1 MGEILTGD
9 YLTFKAPLGGKGKIG
24 MIGKSTQKTRS
35 GKNVFNI
42 NNASAVNVTYAIDD
56 NIVTATR
63 ENYEKT
69 NYLTWDFKCKENT
82 DYIFSLDVT
91 VIKDQG
97 AYTNSN
103 TVGIRT
109 TKGSGDWLSHIAVE
123 NDESSIGIKQHI
135 EAQFNSS
142 NYTSLYFWGYLCS
155 MAGKEGEVEVKYENI
170 MIREASVEDDSYEAY
185 GAMPSPKFPSE
196 IINFTGSINLF
207 DGELE
212 TGSISTSTGEN
223 VDGARV
229 RSKNYIEIP
238 VNTSR
243 LCFIRTITGG
253 LTGMRFYD
261 KNKNFLSSYNNT
273 NRELANVQ
281 WFDVPQNTKYVRFVD
296 FTNNLESQFKITTD
310 LLSYKY
316 SEPKKGILYIKN
328 NCKNFINQEE
338 IGNYNNNISYIS
350 RLEDGAIKSTSNF
363 SNSRDAGT
371 FLKLQKNTQ
380 YTVSVDIVSITTENG
395 TVQGALGIMGHKPEI
410 DSNIFGK
417 IVGSER
423 QIKSE
428 WIGKRFSWTFN
439 SGDYDFWTLHISGWY
454 GSGFSG
460 VLIYKNVQVEEGT
473 EATEFKDGSQEFEF
487 PLQEGQ
493 VLHEEDYLADDGIH
507 NKRITI
513 IFDGTESSW
522 AVNTNATNEGYSH
535 FRYNN
540 YPNLNVESSSTA
552 LLCSHFKRNPVS
564 AGNYINDTSGSNILY
579 IGIDNNIIGV
589 TDSDDNSTKLTKWKN
604 WLANQYENG
613 TPVTIETRLREE
625 EIIPYTLE
633 QQTIRNLMQN
643 VALYEGTNNI
653 FCTNEITP
661 TLEVEISK
669 LVDDFDFY
677 ISSNGYLVFPQYDKK
692 YLTNMSE
699 NVILNMPEAV
709 QTTVKIAG
717 KDGDLVL
724 DSSYNSQDFQV
735 VMFTDEGLT
744 PEQKEKERIF
754 INRIFNAMKKNSKTF
769 AFEQSQKFYKVLYS
783 GILEETNYPQHMMF
797 TIPLKS
803 SKPYAYKMS
812 SSYLL
817 GNDTKT
823 SETIEPVGFICT
835 INGPALNPIISFN
848 DYSMEFDNT
857 ISEGSKLIIDTNNST
872 AVLVNSNG
880 IEINAMR
887 YYNHQFPKIMEGENV
902 LKVLS
907 GIDNPNNVFISWYDL
922 TL

>member
-35 GKNVFNI
+35 GKNKFDLRWLASSLTEFISDINI
-42 NNASAVNVTYAIDD
+42 ETGSFTLTNCWSTTIMYAEHIQKFLKPNTQYKMIADVTLLEKPENLDTYNNHYNLLILYDGTNTMNLLKTSTSNEK
-56 NIVTATR
+56 NNWQ
-63 ENYEKT
+63 ENYTKHIIT
-69 NYLTWDFKCKENT
+69 TFTTPSDLSKYNLKSYNYHTED
-82 DYIFSLDVT
+82 
-91 VIKDQG
+91 G
-97 AYTNSN
+97 
-103 TVGIRT
+103 G
-109 TKGSGDWLSHIAVE
+109 
-123 NDESSIGIKQHI
+123 
-135 EAQFNSS
+135 
-142 NYTSLYFWGYLCS
+142 
-155 MAGKEGEVEVKYENI
+155 AGKFKYENV
-170 MIREASVEDDSYEAY
+170 MILESAEEDENFEQY
-185 GAMPSPKFPSE
+185 GVSPSTLFQSP
-196 IINFTGSINLF
+196 IQNIDGNINLTLF
-207 DGELE
+207 
-212 TGSISTSTGEN
+212 
-223 VDGARV
+223 
-229 RSKNYIEIP
+229 
-238 VNTSR
+238 
-243 LCFIRTITGG
+243 
-253 LTGMRFYD
+253 
-261 KNKNFLSSYNNT
+261 NKNFLSLPSKYELTGASPILNLLLQPKTYIIQFEDAISSDENT
-273 NRELANVQ
+273 NSYVCLFMLNDNVVKYIHINRENKKVI
-281 WFDVPQNTKYVRFVD
+281 
-296 FTNNLESQFKITTD
+296 FTLPSKVNQFKIWSADSDDEAKDVTT
-310 LLSYKY
+310 
-316 SEPKKGILYIKN
+316 I
-328 NCKNFINQEE
+328 FINLNLYQD
-338 IGNYNNNISYIS
+338 GQSANYIEHKEQIY
-350 RLEDGAIKSTSNF
+350 NF
-363 SNSRDAGT
+363 PIA
-371 FLKLQKNTQ
+371 K
-380 YTVSVDIVSITTENG
+380 
-395 TVQGALGIMGHKPEI
+395 
-410 DSNIFGK
+410 
-417 IVGSER
+417 
-423 QIKSE
+423 
-428 WIGKRFSWTFN
+428 
-439 SGDYDFWTLHISGWY
+439 
-454 GSGFSG
+454 
-460 VLIYKNVQVEEGT
+460 
-473 EATEFKDGSQEFEF
+473 
-487 PLQEGQ
+487 GQ
-493 VLHEEDYLADDGIH
+493 VLRERDYLADDGIH
-507 NKRITI
+507 HKRKKIEL
-513 IFDGTESSW
+513 DGTENWFQHPTSKVFGLSVSDIDVEGAFNSS
-522 AVNTNATNEGYSH
+522 AKIIVMSNYFKASKYYQLYYGEVDEAISGHDSNQAIEIRATRFATIDNLKTWLAQKKAEG
-535 FRYNN
+535 
-540 YPNLNVESSSTA
+540 
-552 LLCSHFKRNPVS
+552 NPVIVE
-564 AGNYINDTSGSNILY
+564 YDL
-579 IGIDNNIIGV
+579 
-589 TDSDDNSTKLTKWKN
+589 K
-604 WLANQYENG
+604 
-613 TPVTIETRLREE
+613 EE
-625 EIIPYTLE
+625 EIEAYTDE

-661 TLEVEISK
+661 TLEVETSK

-735 VMFTDEGLT
+735 VMFTDEGLI

-872 AVLVNSNG
+872 AVLVNSEG
-880 IEINAMR
+880 IETNAMR

>member
-35 GKNVFNI
+35 GKNKLDLRYLATSTNFI
-42 NNASAVNVTYAIDD
+42 ENVDIETGSFELVDCWSTTIMYAEH
-56 NIVTATR
+56 IVKLLKPDTQYKMIA
-63 ENYEKT
+63 
-69 NYLTWDFKCKENT
+69 
-82 DYIFSLDVT
+82 DVT
-91 VIKDQG
+91 LLEKPETLNSYNNHNRLLVLYNANAITTTVVIL
-97 AYTNSN
+97 AVSN
-103 TVGIRT
+103 TTEKNNWQVNA
-109 TKGSGDWLSHIAVE
+109 TK
-123 NDESSIGIKQHI
+123 HI
-135 EAQFNSS
+135 ETNFTTPADLS
-142 NYTSLYFWGYLCS
+142 NYNIRAYNYNIT
-155 MAGKEGEVEVKYENI
+155 EGETDKASGKFKYENV
-170 MIREASVEDDSYEAY
+170 MILEATEEDETFEQY
-185 GAMPSPKFPSE
+185 GVSPSPEFSSQIRNVGDNINRFDKSTIKTSYYLDNTGAE
-196 IINFTGSINLF
+196 IANINYAITDYMKVEENENYVYQGLNIESSFASKGAYYNSNKEFVNYF
-207 DGELE
+207 DLNAENTLMK
-212 TGSISTSTGEN
+212 IPEN
-223 VDGARV
+223 V
-229 RSKNYIEIP
+229 
-238 VNTSR
+238 
-243 LCFIRTITGG
+243 
-253 LTGMRFYD
+253 
-261 KNKNFLSSYNNT
+261 
-273 NRELANVQ
+273 
-281 WFDVPQNTKYVRFVD
+281 KYVRFTLRLPNNNQD
-296 FTNNLESQFKITTD
+296 TFKFEKGTIATPYSPYKCGNIETDICNNNLTNTDIIASLENSAITINSKNSFSVD
-310 LLSYKY
+310 LSKGYITPLQDKDLFLGKNDKNKRYKLSYH
-316 SEPKKGILYIKN
+316 L
-328 NCKNFINQEE
+328 NQ
-338 IGNYNNNISYIS
+338 NNNSFRPYLVFRYSDGTSTIPPNNGSQTEMDVTLTSSEGKTIEQIGFGWGTQSAGGIATLSDIYLRQVDDNSEFQEQEKQEFVFPLAEGQRLYEGSYLANDGIHHNRKQRKMVLSEFNISVLY
-350 RLEDGAIKSTSNF
+350 ED
-363 SNSRDAGT
+363 
-371 FLKLQKNTQ
+371 
-380 YTVSVDIVSITTENG
+380 E
-395 TVQGALGIMGHKPEI
+395 GICSLMNK
-410 DSNIFGK
+410 
-417 IVGSER
+417 
-423 QIKSE
+423 
-428 WIGKRFSWTFN
+428 
-439 SGDYDFWTLHISGWY
+439 
-454 GSGFSG
+454 SGFSW
-460 VLIYKNVQVEEGT
+460 
-473 EATEFKDGSQEFEF
+473 
-487 PLQEGQ
+487 
-493 VLHEEDYLADDGIH
+493 DYININGM
-507 NKRITI
+507 
-513 IFDGTESSW
+513 
-522 AVNTNATNEGYSH
+522 
-535 FRYNN
+535 
-540 YPNLNVESSSTA
+540 
-552 LLCSHFKRNPVS
+552 CSHFKNAKNTNIVDNFSAKTYLNDNEFNFRNASNGKDRLYFKNS
-564 AGNYINDTSGSNILY
+564 AFTTLEQWQDFFNNNDVIVEY
-579 IGIDNNIIGV
+579 ECEEYV
-589 TDSDDNSTKLTKWKN
+589 EAYTD
-604 WLANQYENG
+604 
-613 TPVTIETRLREE
+613 
-625 EIIPYTLE
+625 E

-661 TLEVEISK
+661 TLEVETSK

-872 AVLVNSNG
+872 AVLVNSEG
-880 IEINAMR
+880 IETNAMR

>member
-35 GKNVFNI
+35 GKNKFDLRWLASSLTEFISDINI
-42 NNASAVNVTYAIDD
+42 ETGSFTLTNCWSTTIMYAEHIQKFLKPNTQYKMIADVTLLEKPENLDTYNNHYNLLILYDGTNTMNLLKTSTSNEK
-56 NIVTATR
+56 NNWQ
-63 ENYEKT
+63 ENYTKHIIT
-69 NYLTWDFKCKENT
+69 TFTTPSDLSKYNLRSYNYHAED
-82 DYIFSLDVT
+82 
-91 VIKDQG
+91 G
-97 AYTNSN
+97 
-103 TVGIRT
+103 G
-109 TKGSGDWLSHIAVE
+109 
-123 NDESSIGIKQHI
+123 
-135 EAQFNSS
+135 
-142 NYTSLYFWGYLCS
+142 
-155 MAGKEGEVEVKYENI
+155 AGKFKYENV
-170 MIREASVEDDSYEAY
+170 MILESAEEDENFEQY
-185 GAMPSPKFPSE
+185 GVSPSTLFQSP
-196 IINFTGSINLF
+196 IQNIDGNINLTLF
-207 DGELE
+207 
-212 TGSISTSTGEN
+212 
-223 VDGARV
+223 
-229 RSKNYIEIP
+229 
-238 VNTSR
+238 
-243 LCFIRTITGG
+243 
-253 LTGMRFYD
+253 
-261 KNKNFLSSYNNT
+261 NKNFLSLPSKYELTGASPILNLLLQPKTYIIQFEDAISSDENT
-273 NRELANVQ
+273 NSYVCLFMLNDNVVKYIHINRENKKVIFTLPSKVNQFRIWSADSDDEAK
-281 WFDVPQNTKYVRFVD
+281 DV
-296 FTNNLESQFKITTD
+296 TT
-310 LLSYKY
+310 
-316 SEPKKGILYIKN
+316 I
-328 NCKNFINQEE
+328 FINLNLYQDGQSANYIEHEE
-338 IGNYNNNISYIS
+338 QIYN
-350 RLEDGAIKSTSNF
+350 
-363 SNSRDAGT
+363 
-371 FLKLQKNTQ
+371 
-380 YTVSVDIVSITTENG
+380 
-395 TVQGALGIMGHKPEI
+395 
-410 DSNIFGK
+410 
-417 IVGSER
+417 
-423 QIKSE
+423 
-428 WIGKRFSWTFN
+428 
-439 SGDYDFWTLHISGWY
+439 
-454 GSGFSG
+454 
-460 VLIYKNVQVEEGT
+460 
-473 EATEFKDGSQEFEF
+473 F
-487 PLQEGQ
+487 PIAKGQ
-493 VLHEEDYLADDGIH
+493 VLRERDYLADDGIH
-507 NKRITI
+507 HKRKKIEL
-513 IFDGTESSW
+513 DGTENWFQHPTSKVFSLSVSDIDVEGAFNSS
-522 AVNTNATNEGYSH
+522 AKIIVMSNYFKASKYYQLYYGEVDEAISGHDSNQVIEIRATRFATIDNLKTWLAQKKAEG
-535 FRYNN
+535 
-540 YPNLNVESSSTA
+540 
-552 LLCSHFKRNPVS
+552 NPVIVE
-564 AGNYINDTSGSNILY
+564 YDL
-579 IGIDNNIIGV
+579 
-589 TDSDDNSTKLTKWKN
+589 KEEK
-604 WLANQYENG
+604 
-613 TPVTIETRLREE
+613 IE
-625 EIIPYTLE
+625 PYTLE
-633 QQTIRNLMQN
+633 QQTIYNLMQN
-643 VALYEGTNNI
+643 VALYEGINNI

-661 TLEVEISK
+661 TLEVETSK

-880 IEINAMR
+880 IETNAMR

>member
-1 MGEILTGD
+1 MATTNKGIIYPNDYTKVADVPSDMQELAESVDAVIDDINNDINLANRNLANVIQLAMTNQKNIDTEHETNTQQDKDIANLKTENEELKAENERLNQDLNALPSNTAEGEYITLTDSADSRFNKFKIL
-9 YLTFKAPLGGKGKIG
+9 
-24 MIGKSTQKTRS
+24 GKSTQKTRS

-170 MIREASVEDDSYEAY
+170 MIREASVEDDTYEEY
-185 GAMPSPKFPSE
+185 GQMPSPEFLSE
-196 IINFTGSINLF
+196 IINVTGSVNLF

-281 WFDVPQNTKYVRFVD
+281 WFDVPQNTKYVRFVE
-296 FTNNLESQFKITTD
+296 FVNNLNSKIKITTD

-316 SEPKKGILYIKN
+316 SEHEKGVVYIKN
-328 NCKNFINQEE
+328 TSRNFINQDE
-338 IGNYNNNISYIS
+338 IGNYNSGISYIS
-350 RLEDGAIKSTSNF
+350 TLDDNSKKTTANL

-371 FLKLQKNTQ
+371 FLKLKKNTQ
-380 YTVSVDIVSITTENG
+380 YIVSLDIISITTENG
-395 TVQGALGIMGHKPEI
+395 IVKGAVEIMGHKFNT
-410 DSNIFGK
+410 DTNIFGTLFK
-417 IVGSER
+417 QTAITSA
-423 QIKSE
+423 S
-428 WIGKRFSWTFN
+428 IGQRFSTTFN

-487 PLQEGQ
+487 PLEEGQ
-493 VLHEEDYLADDGIH
+493 KLYEGSYLADDDIH
-507 NKRITI
+507 HKRKQIEL
-513 IFDGTESSW
+513 DGTEGWQGFGSPMTCVRINLSDIKGTSGVS
-522 AVNTNATNEGYSH
+522 ALSNVISNYFKSATQEQVQLAQVENGIASRTEGNNGLCIRIGDFTTLQEYTDFFAQKKTEGNPVIVEYDLKEEETEAYTDEQKQVYDEIVKTAKTYKTVTNIFSTNE
-535 FRYNN
+535 
-540 YPNLNVESSSTA
+540 
-552 LLCSHFKRNPVS
+552 VS
-564 AGNYINDTSGSNILY
+564 P
-579 IGIDNNIIGV
+579 
-589 TDSDDNSTKLTKWKN
+589 K
-604 WLANQYENG
+604 
-613 TPVTIETRLREE
+613 
-625 EIIPYTLE
+625 
-633 QQTIRNLMQN
+633 
-643 VALYEGTNNI
+643 
-653 FCTNEITP
+653 F
-661 TLEVEISK
+661 EVEYRQDIK
-669 LVDDFDFY
+669 AL
-677 ISSNGYLVFPQYDKK
+677 IN
-692 YLTNMSE
+692 
-699 NVILNMPEAV
+699 NV
-709 QTTVKIAG
+709 
-717 KDGDLVL
+717 
-724 DSSYNSQDFQV
+724 SQ
-735 VMFTDEGLT
+735 
-744 PEQKEKERIF
+744 
-754 INRIFNAMKKNSKTF
+754 
-769 AFEQSQKFYKVLYS
+769 
-783 GILEETNYPQHMMF
+783 
-797 TIPLKS
+797 
-803 SKPYAYKMS
+803 
-812 SSYLL
+812 
-817 GNDTKT
+817 
-823 SETIEPVGFICT
+823 
-835 INGPALNPIISFN
+835 
-848 DYSMEFDNT
+848 
-857 ISEGSKLIIDTNNST
+857 
-872 AVLVNSNG
+872 AVLN
-880 IEINAMR
+880 NA
-887 YYNHQFPKIMEGENV
+887 
-902 LKVLS
+902 
-907 GIDNPNNVFISWYDL
+907 
-922 TL
+922 

>member
-24 MIGKSTQKTRS
+24 VIGKSEQKTRS
-35 GKNVFNI
+35 GKNKIKV
-42 NNASAVNVTYAIDD
+42 VKPT
-56 NIVTATR
+56 T
-63 ENYEKT
+63 
-69 NYLTWDFKCKENT
+69 
-82 DYIFSLDVT
+82 T
-91 VIKDQG
+91 V
-97 AYTNSN
+97 
-103 TVGIRT
+103 
-109 TKGSGDWLSHIAVE
+109 SG
-123 NDESSIGIKQHI
+123 
-135 EAQFNSS
+135 
-142 NYTSLYFWGYLCS
+142 
-155 MAGKEGEVEVKYENI
+155 
-170 MIREASVEDDSYEAY
+170 
-185 GAMPSPKFPSE
+185 
-196 IINFTGSINLF
+196 
-207 DGELE
+207 
-212 TGSISTSTGEN
+212 
-223 VDGARV
+223 
-229 RSKNYIEIP
+229 
-238 VNTSR
+238 
-243 LCFIRTITGG
+243 
-253 LTGMRFYD
+253 
-261 KNKNFLSSYNNT
+261 
-273 NRELANVQ
+273 
-281 WFDVPQNTKYVRFVD
+281 VD
-296 FTNNLESQFKITTD
+296 FTNNEDGSITINGTATAKAYFNINNSDENNRNFFTLEKNQNYGLYLGNSAEGLSMICRSSTKNYELLTLPENQNEKVQQYTAETD
-310 LLSYKY
+310 TQCWAYLKVESGVTINNLTVY
-316 SEPKKGILYIKN
+316 PMIVKGT
-328 NCKNFINQEE
+328 E
-338 IGNYNNNISYIS
+338 IGEWELYGALPRPNEESPIQNVEGNVNIAITNSNLFGKGFSTPKIDTNFWHTVGTGFTP
-350 RLEDGAIKSTSNF
+350 LEDGWGRLELDNSESSSTGYMNAWSRMSNF
-363 SNSRDAGT
+363 LNVIKTSTKYKIVVEWRNLEIESNVNSNYLCICGNNNQEAFQAVVNLYYSTLTTTNKATFTVTTKDNIKPLPFLLRTFISVRAGER
-371 FLKLQKNTQ
+371 LSLEVRISIQ
-380 YTVSVDIVSITTENG
+380 SVDTN
-395 TVQGALGIMGHKPEI
+395 A
-410 DSNIFGK
+410 
-417 IVGSER
+417 
-423 QIKSE
+423 
-428 WIGKRFSWTFN
+428 
-439 SGDYDFWTLHISGWY
+439 DY
-454 GSGFSG
+454 
-460 VLIYKNVQVEEGT
+460 E
-473 EATEFKDGSQEFEF
+473 DGQNQQYVF

-493 VLHEEDYLADDGIH
+493 VLREGDYLADDGIH
-507 NKRITI
+507 HKRKQIEIDISQFATGMQYK
-513 IFDGTESSW
+513 GTFSVSNYKIRWDYTSVKGICNYFNNAESEQ
-522 AVNTNATNEGYSH
+522 VTEN
-535 FRYNN
+535 F
-540 YPNLNVESSSTA
+540 
-552 LLCSHFKRNPVS
+552 S
-564 AGNYINDTSGSNILY
+564 ASQYINDNEFNFRMGNTKDRIYFKNSAFTTLEQWR
-579 IGIDNNIIGV
+579 DFFNNNEVIV
-589 TDSDDNSTKLTKWKN
+589 E
-604 WLANQYENG
+604 YEC
-613 TPVTIETRLREE
+613 EE
-625 EIIPYTLE
+625 YVEPYTPE
-633 QQTIRNLMQN
+633 QQTIYNLMQN

-661 TLEVEISK
+661 TLEVETSK

-823 SETIEPVGFICT
+823 SETIEPVGFTCT
-835 INGPALNPIISFN
+835 IYGPALNPIISLN

-880 IEINAMR
+880 IETNAMR

>member
-24 MIGKSTQKTRS
+24 VIGKSTQKTRS
-35 GKNVFNI
+35 GKNMLKVLKPTTTTNGITFTNNGDGSITINGTASGTAYYNI
-42 NNASAVNVTYAIDD
+42 NNDTDINRNFFTLEKNQYYGLYLGNTNEGLNFAVRKRTTNERILETGLNNRQNIQQYTGETDDECYAFISIVSGTTINNLIVYPMIVKGTEIGEWELYGALPRPNEESPIQNVEGNVNIAI
-56 NIVTATR
+56 
-63 ENYEKT
+63 
-69 NYLTWDFKCKENT
+69 
-82 DYIFSLDVT
+82 
-91 VIKDQG
+91 
-97 AYTNSN
+97 TNSN
-103 TVGIRT
+103 LFGKGFATPKTDTNFWHTVG
-109 TKGSGDWLSHIAVE
+109 
-123 NDESSIGIKQHI
+123 
-135 EAQFNSS
+135 
-142 NYTSLYFWGYLCS
+142 
-155 MAGKEGEVEVKYENI
+155 EG
-170 MIREASVEDDSYEAY
+170 
-185 GAMPSPKFPSE
+185 
-196 IINFTGSINLF
+196 FT
-207 DGELE
+207 
-212 TGSISTSTGEN
+212 
-223 VDGARV
+223 
-229 RSKNYIEIP
+229 P
-238 VNTSR
+238 
-243 LCFIRTITGG
+243 
-253 LTGMRFYD
+253 
-261 KNKNFLSSYNNT
+261 
-273 NRELANVQ
+273 
-281 WFDVPQNTKYVRFVD
+281 
-296 FTNNLESQFKITTD
+296 
-310 LLSYKY
+310 
-316 SEPKKGILYIKN
+316 
-328 NCKNFINQEE
+328 
-338 IGNYNNNISYIS
+338 
-350 RLEDGAIKSTSNF
+350 LEDGWGRLELDNTGSSSTGYMNAWSRMSNF
-363 SNSRDAGT
+363 LNVIKTSTKYKIVVEWRNLEIESNVNSNYLCICGNNNQEAFKAVVNLYYSTLTTTNKATFTVTTKDNIKPLPFLLRTFISVRAGER
-371 FLKLQKNTQ
+371 LSLEVRISIQ
-380 YTVSVDIVSITTENG
+380 SVDTN
-395 TVQGALGIMGHKPEI
+395 A
-410 DSNIFGK
+410 
-417 IVGSER
+417 
-423 QIKSE
+423 
-428 WIGKRFSWTFN
+428 
-439 SGDYDFWTLHISGWY
+439 DY
-454 GSGFSG
+454 
-460 VLIYKNVQVEEGT
+460 E
-473 EATEFKDGSQEFEF
+473 DGQNQKFVF

-552 LLCSHFKRNPVS
+552 LLCSHFKQNPVS

-604 WLANQYENG
+604 WLATQYENG

-625 EIIPYTLE
+625 KIEPYTLE
-633 QQTIRNLMQN
+633 QQTIYNLMQN
-643 VALYEGTNNI
+643 VALYEGINNI

-661 TLEVEISK
+661 ILEVETSK

-735 VMFTDEGLT
+735 VMFTDEGLV

-823 SETIEPVGFICT
+823 SETIEPVGFTCT
-835 INGPALNPIISFN
+835 IYGPALNPIISLN
-848 DYSMEFDNT
+848 DYSMEFSNT
-857 ISEGSKLIIDTNNST
+857 ILEGEKLIIDTNNST

-880 IEINAMR
+880 IETNAMR

-907 GIDNPNNVFISWYDL
+907 GINNPNNVFISWYDL

>member
-9 YLTFKAPLGGKGKIG
+9 YFSFNAVKGDKARIG
-24 MIGKSTQKTRS
+24 IKNGKSEQKTRS
-35 GKNVFNI
+35 GKNILDINANFKNI
-42 NNASAVNVTYAIDD
+42 NCTYEQTDRAITVTRGDIDRTSYITIGFPCKA
-56 NIVTATR
+56 N
-63 ENYEKT
+63 T
-69 NYLTWDFKCKENT
+69 NYKFFVDCTILEDTIT
-82 DYIFSLDVT
+82 YS
-91 VIKDQG
+91 
-97 AYTNSN
+97 NSN
-103 TVGIRT
+103 TVGIRAST
-109 TKGSGDWLSHIAVE
+109 GSSDWLSHLSVNKE
-123 NDESSIGIKQHI
+123 LTTKQTI
-135 EAQFNSS
+135 EGEFNSG
-142 NYTSLYFWGYLCS
+142 NYTQLYFWLYPCS
-155 MAGKEGEVEVKYENI
+155 AGGIEGSVKVKYED
-170 MIREASVEDDSYEAY
+170 MMVVEASVEDDSYEAY

-281 WFDVPQNTKYVRFVD
+281 WFDVPQNTKYVRFVE
-296 FTNNLESQFKITTD
+296 FVNNLNSKIKITTD

-316 SEPKKGILYIKN
+316 SEHEKGVVYIKN
-328 NCKNFINQEE
+328 TSRNFINQDE
-338 IGNYNNNISYIS
+338 IGNYNSGISYIS
-350 RLEDGAIKSTSNF
+350 TLDDNSKKTTANL

-371 FLKLQKNTQ
+371 FLKLKKNTQ
-380 YTVSVDIVSITTENG
+380 YIVSLDIISITTENG
-395 TVQGALGIMGHKPEI
+395 IVKGSVEIMGHKFNT
-410 DSNIFGK
+410 DTNIFGTLFK
-417 IVGSER
+417 QTTITSA
-423 QIKSE
+423 S
-428 WIGKRFSWTFN
+428 IGQRFSTTFN

-493 VLHEEDYLADDGIH
+493 RLHEEDYLADDGIH

-552 LLCSHFKRNPVS
+552 LLCSHFKRNLVS
-564 AGNYINDTSGSNILY
+564 AGNYINDISGSNILY

-625 EIIPYTLE
+625 EIVPYMLE
-633 QQTIRNLMQN
+633 QQTIYNLMQN
-643 VALYEGTNNI
+643 VALYEGINNI

-661 TLEVEISK
+661 TLEVETSK

-699 NVILNMPEAV
+699 NVILNMPEVV

-754 INRIFNAMKKNSKTF
+754 INRIFNAMKKNYKTF

-880 IEINAMR
+880 IETNAMR

>member
-24 MIGKSTQKTRS
+24 IIGKSTQKTRS
-35 GKNVFNI
+35 GKNMLKVLKPTTTTNGITFTNNGDGSITINGTATANAYFNI
-42 NNASAVNVTYAIDD
+42 NNSDENNRNFFTLEKNQYYGLYLGNTNEGLNFAVRTRTTNERILETGLNNRQNIQQYTGETDDECYAFISIVSGTTINNLIVYPMIVKGTEIGEWELYGALPRPNEESPIQNVEGNVNIAI
-56 NIVTATR
+56 
-63 ENYEKT
+63 
-69 NYLTWDFKCKENT
+69 
-82 DYIFSLDVT
+82 
-91 VIKDQG
+91 
-97 AYTNSN
+97 TNSN
-103 TVGIRT
+103 LFGKGFATPKTDTNFWHTVGEGFTPLEDGWGRLELDNTGSSSAGYMNAWSRMSNFLNVIKPS
-109 TKGSGDWLSHIAVE
+109 TKYKIIVE
-123 NDESSIGIKQHI
+123 WRNLEIGTNI
-135 EAQFNSS
+135 SS
-142 NYTSLYFWGYLCS
+142 NYLCIC
-155 MAGKEGEVEVKYENI
+155 G
-170 MIREASVEDDSYEAY
+170 
-185 GAMPSPKFPSE
+185 
-196 IINFTGSINLF
+196 
-207 DGELE
+207 
-212 TGSISTSTGEN
+212 
-223 VDGARV
+223 
-229 RSKNYIEIP
+229 
-238 VNTSR
+238 
-243 LCFIRTITGG
+243 
-253 LTGMRFYD
+253 
-261 KNKNFLSSYNNT
+261 NN
-273 NRELANVQ
+273 
-281 WFDVPQNTKYVRFVD
+281 
-296 FTNNLESQFKITTD
+296 
-310 LLSYKY
+310 
-316 SEPKKGILYIKN
+316 
-328 NCKNFINQEE
+328 NQEAFQAVV
-338 IGNYNNNISYIS
+338 NLYYSTLTTTNKATFTVTTKDNIKPLPFLLRTFIS
-350 RLEDGAIKSTSNF
+350 VRAGERLSLEVRISIQSVDTNADYEDGQN
-363 SNSRDAGT
+363 
-371 FLKLQKNTQ
+371 QQ
-380 YTVSVDIVSITTENG
+380 YV
-395 TVQGALGIMGHKPEI
+395 
-410 DSNIFGK
+410 
-417 IVGSER
+417 
-423 QIKSE
+423 
-428 WIGKRFSWTFN
+428 
-439 SGDYDFWTLHISGWY
+439 
-454 GSGFSG
+454 
-460 VLIYKNVQVEEGT
+460 
-473 EATEFKDGSQEFEF
+473 F

-493 VLHEEDYLADDGIH
+493 RLHEEDYLADDGIH
-507 NKRITI
+507 HKRKKIEL
-513 IFDGTESSW
+513 DGTENWFQHPTSKVFGLSVSDIDVEGAFNSS
-522 AVNTNATNEGYSH
+522 AKIIVMSNYFKASKYYQLYYGEVDEAISGHDSNQAIEIRATRFATIDNLKTWLAQKKAEG
-535 FRYNN
+535 
-540 YPNLNVESSSTA
+540 
-552 LLCSHFKRNPVS
+552 NPVIVE
-564 AGNYINDTSGSNILY
+564 YDL
-579 IGIDNNIIGV
+579 
-589 TDSDDNSTKLTKWKN
+589 K
-604 WLANQYENG
+604 
-613 TPVTIETRLREE
+613 EE
-625 EIIPYTLE
+625 EIEAYTDE

-661 TLEVEISK
+661 TLEVETSK

-872 AVLVNSNG
+872 AVLVNSEG
-880 IEINAMR
+880 IETNAMR

>member
-35 GKNVFNI
+35 GKNMIHIIQATKTDNGITFTNNEDGSVTINGTATAKAYYDLNIIDSETREYFTCIKNEYYGLYIGKSAEGLNFVIRSRTKNYQMLQTTLNVIERVQQYTDETDEECYAYLVVQSGTTI
-42 NNASAVNVTYAIDD
+42 NNLTVYPMIVKGTEIGEWELYGALPRPNEESPIQNVEGNVNIAI
-56 NIVTATR
+56 
-63 ENYEKT
+63 
-69 NYLTWDFKCKENT
+69 
-82 DYIFSLDVT
+82 
-91 VIKDQG
+91 
-97 AYTNSN
+97 TNSN
-103 TVGIRT
+103 LFGKGFSTPKTDANFWHTVG
-109 TKGSGDWLSHIAVE
+109 
-123 NDESSIGIKQHI
+123 
-135 EAQFNSS
+135 
-142 NYTSLYFWGYLCS
+142 
-155 MAGKEGEVEVKYENI
+155 EG
-170 MIREASVEDDSYEAY
+170 
-185 GAMPSPKFPSE
+185 
-196 IINFTGSINLF
+196 FT
-207 DGELE
+207 
-212 TGSISTSTGEN
+212 
-223 VDGARV
+223 
-229 RSKNYIEIP
+229 P
-238 VNTSR
+238 
-243 LCFIRTITGG
+243 
-253 LTGMRFYD
+253 
-261 KNKNFLSSYNNT
+261 
-273 NRELANVQ
+273 
-281 WFDVPQNTKYVRFVD
+281 
-296 FTNNLESQFKITTD
+296 
-310 LLSYKY
+310 
-316 SEPKKGILYIKN
+316 
-328 NCKNFINQEE
+328 
-338 IGNYNNNISYIS
+338 
-350 RLEDGAIKSTSNF
+350 LEDGWGKLELDNTGSSSTGYMNAWSRMSNF
-363 SNSRDAGT
+363 LNVIKPSTRYKILVEWRNVQIESNINSNYLCICGN
-371 FLKLQKNTQ
+371 NTQ
-380 YTVSVDIVSITTENG
+380 EAFQAVAHLYYSTLTTTNKATFTVKTKDNIKPLPFLLRSFISVRAGEKLSIEIRVSIQSENSNADYENG
-395 TVQGALGIMGHKPEI
+395 TYKEITFPFLG
-410 DSNIFGK
+410 
-417 IVGSER
+417 
-423 QIKSE
+423 
-428 WIGKRFSWTFN
+428 
-439 SGDYDFWTLHISGWY
+439 
-454 GSGFSG
+454 
-460 VLIYKNVQVEEGT
+460 
-473 EATEFKDGSQEFEF
+473 
-487 PLQEGQ
+487 GQ
-493 VLHEEDYLADDGIH
+493 RLHEEDYLADDGIH

-535 FRYNN
+535 FKYNN

-604 WLANQYENG
+604 WLATQYENG

-625 EIIPYTLE
+625 EIVPYTLE
-633 QQTIRNLMQN
+633 QQTIYNLMQN
-643 VALYEGTNNI
+643 VALYEGINNI

-661 TLEVEISK
+661 TLEVETSK

-735 VMFTDEGLT
+735 IMFTDEGLT

-823 SETIEPVGFICT
+823 SETIEPVGFTCT
-835 INGPALNPIISFN
+835 IYGPALNPIISLN
-848 DYSMEFDNT
+848 DYAMEFDNT
-857 ISEGSKLIIDTNNST
+857 ISKGSKLIIDTNNST
-872 AVLVNSNG
+872 AVLVNSKG
-880 IEINAMR
+880 IETNAMR

>member
-35 GKNVFNI
+35 GKNIFNMNNVSNNYNGISFSYENGIFTLNGTLQEGNYVEYQYFVNIPIKQGKYYRISFKELSGTKTGDGDFFIHAGSSINDEKTWGWIQTKDVLAKTPSGDGNIYNIVIYGVKAKNEQLVFNNYKFQVQI
-42 NNASAVNVTYAIDD
+42 EEVPNANSP
-56 NIVTATR
+56 AT
-63 ENYEKT
+63 EYE
-69 NYLTWDFKCKENT
+69 E
-82 DYIFSLDVT
+82 
-91 VIKDQG
+91 
-97 AYTNSN
+97 
-103 TVGIRT
+103 
-109 TKGSGDWLSHIAVE
+109 
-123 NDESSIGIKQHI
+123 
-135 EAQFNSS
+135 
-142 NYTSLYFWGYLCS
+142 
-155 MAGKEGEVEVKYENI
+155 
-170 MIREASVEDDSYEAY
+170 Y

-196 IINFTGSINLF
+196 IKNITTNVNVINTNENLVLSGYSTPKSDTDF
-207 DGELE
+207 W
-212 TGSISTSTGEN
+212 STS
-223 VDGARV
+223 
-229 RSKNYIEIP
+229 
-238 VNTSR
+238 
-243 LCFIRTITGG
+243 
-253 LTGMRFYD
+253 
-261 KNKNFLSSYNNT
+261 SSG
-273 NRELANVQ
+273 
-281 WFDVPQNTKYVRFVD
+281 
-296 FTNNLESQFKITTD
+296 FT
-310 LLSYKY
+310 
-316 SEPKKGILYIKN
+316 P
-328 NCKNFINQEE
+328 
-338 IGNYNNNISYIS
+338 
-350 RLEDGAIKSTSNF
+350 LEDGWGRFELDNTKGNNNNYVNAFISFKKFKNIIKLKTSYKLLVEFRNINMSGSSNEDYMCITTGSGSEPFVNCQFYKNDLSKNLRYSKKLNPYPYDTNITHLFRSFLSVSPGNSTSLEVRV
-363 SNSRDAGT
+363 SLMEENS
-371 FLKLQKNTQ
+371 TQ
-380 YTVSVDIVSITTENG
+380 TDVVVDN
-395 TVQGALGIMGHKPEI
+395 
-410 DSNIFGK
+410 
-417 IVGSER
+417 
-423 QIKSE
+423 
-428 WIGKRFSWTFN
+428 
-439 SGDYDFWTLHISGWY
+439 
-454 GSGFSG
+454 
-460 VLIYKNVQVEEGT
+460 
-473 EATEFKDGSQEFEF
+473 QEFVF
-487 PLQEGQ
+487 PLSEGQ
-493 VLHEEDYLADDGIH
+493 KFCEEDYLADDGIH
-507 NKRITI
+507 HKRKQ
-513 IFDGTESSW
+513 FVVDGTETIYNASLITDKDTVSFNLKKPG
-522 AVNTNATNEGYSH
+522 AVGPYYGESPIRFCNIYGEDYIKDWGYFSDKPGSLGVGSTTNQLRFVIDNS
-535 FRYNN
+535 F
-540 YPNLNVESSSTA
+540 
-552 LLCSHFKRNPVS
+552 
-564 AGNYINDTSGSNILY
+564 
-579 IGIDNNIIGV
+579 IGLVDNSDQEANQEKVANWLKDNNIV
-589 TDSDDNSTKLTKWKN
+589 
-604 WLANQYENG
+604 
-613 TPVTIETRLREE
+613 VEE
-625 EIIPYTLE
+625 EVDEYVEAYTDE

-661 TLEVEISK
+661 TLEVETSK

-677 ISSNGYLVFPQYDKK
+677 ISSNGYLVFPQYNKK

-872 AVLVNSNG
+872 AVLVNSEG
-880 IEINAMR
+880 IETNAMR

>member
-35 GKNVFNI
+35 GKNILYVADKEETINNMGITYSVKNGIITLNGTSTGSHYITFTNSLFNI
-42 NNASAVNVTYAIDD
+42 NEGDYTISTKVLSGSYSGSVGKQVNIDSSKKLFDGGYIDD
-56 NIVTATR
+56 T
-63 ENYEKT
+63 
-69 NYLTWDFKCKENT
+69 
-82 DYIFSLDVT
+82 VT
-91 VIKDQG
+91 VEVQNQQENVYLAFYIG
-97 AYTNSN
+97 SN
-103 TVGIRT
+103 AIFNNYQIIIQLEE
-109 TKGSGDWLSHIAVE
+109 GSVATE
-123 NDESSIGIKQHI
+123 I
-135 EAQFNSS
+135 EQ
-142 NYTSLYFWGYLCS
+142 
-155 MAGKEGEVEVKYENI
+155 
-170 MIREASVEDDSYEAY
+170 Y
-185 GAMPSPKFPSE
+185 GVSPSPQFPSE
-196 IINFTGSINLF
+196 IQNVEGNVNVTICNRNIANSNEVYSNMKAFNSQQCSEIIEDEKECIKFDNTSFRPDTLKHFNLINFKF
-207 DGELE
+207 KE
-212 TGSISTSTGEN
+212 
-223 VDGARV
+223 
-229 RSKNYIEIP
+229 
-238 VNTSR
+238 NTSYTIRGLFKKENQSPSIGLFIQVVYTDGTQDMVDSSANGWIELR
-243 LCFIRTITGG
+243 LVSNASKTIR
-253 LTGMRFYD
+253 
-261 KNKNFLSSYNNT
+261 
-273 NRELANVQ
+273 
-281 WFDVPQNTKYVRFVD
+281 
-296 FTNNLESQFKITTD
+296 
-310 LLSYKY
+310 
-316 SEPKKGILYIKN
+316 
-328 NCKNFINQEE
+328 
-338 IGNYNNNISYIS
+338 NI
-350 RLEDGAIKSTSNF
+350 
-363 SNSRDAGT
+363 
-371 FLKLQKNTQ
+371 
-380 YTVSVDIVSITTENG
+380 
-395 TVQGALGIMGHKPEI
+395 
-410 DSNIFGK
+410 
-417 IVGSER
+417 
-423 QIKSE
+423 
-428 WIGKRFSWTFN
+428 
-439 SGDYDFWTLHISGWY
+439 
-454 GSGFSG
+454 GFSYSNPG
-460 VLIYKNVQVEEGT
+460 YYYLDKSSIFIGEGNANDYILNQQKKFVFPLEEG
-473 EATEFKDGSQEFEF
+473 QI
-487 PLQEGQ
+487 LM
-493 VLHEEDYLADDGIH
+493 EEDYLADDGIH
-507 NKRITI
+507 HKRKQ
-513 IFDGTESSW
+513 FVVDGTEEIY
-522 AVNTNATNEGYSH
+522 NASLITDKDTVS
-535 FRYNN
+535 F
-540 YPNLNVESSSTA
+540 NLNKPGAVGPYYGESPIRFCNIYGEDYIKDWGYFSDNPGSLGVGSTTNQ
-552 LLCSHFKRNPVS
+552 LRFVIDNSF
-564 AGNYINDTSGSNILY
+564 
-579 IGIDNNIIGV
+579 IGLVDNSDQEANQEKVANWLKDNNIV
-589 TDSDDNSTKLTKWKN
+589 
-604 WLANQYENG
+604 
-613 TPVTIETRLREE
+613 VEE
-625 EIIPYTLE
+625 EVDEYVEAYTDE

-661 TLEVEISK
+661 TLEVETSK

-677 ISSNGYLVFPQYDKK
+677 ISSNGYLVFPQYNKK

-880 IEINAMR
+880 IETNAMR

>member
-9 YLTFKAPLGGKGKIG
+9 YFSFNAVKGDKARIG
-24 MIGKSTQKTRS
+24 IKNGKSEQKTRS
-35 GKNVFNI
+35 GKNIFDI
-42 NNASAVNVTYAIDD
+42 NTTNVYAFNASYKKTDTVISVTRIDSTGTSRVVFS
-56 NIVTATR
+56 I
-63 ENYEKT
+63 Y
-69 NYLTWDFKCKENT
+69 CKANT
-82 DYIFSLDVT
+82 DYILTLNYTSQDT
-91 VIKDQG
+91 TTNGSNVI
-97 AYTNSN
+97 
-103 TVGIRT
+103 GIRT
-109 TKGSGDWLSHIAVE
+109 SSGSGDWLGQK
-123 NDESSIGIKQHI
+123 SIYKDVSQKRSF
-135 EAQFNSS
+135 ELEFNSG
-142 NYTSLYFWGYLCS
+142 NYTTVYLWLYLS
-155 MAGKEGEVEVKYENI
+155 NLAGSDGSIQMTYEDI

-185 GAMPSPKFPSE
+185 GAMPSPKFVSP
-196 IINFTGSINLF
+196 INNIEGSINLF

-212 TGSISTSTGEN
+212 KGSINYDSGLNEEN
-223 VDGARV
+223 ENKT
-229 RSKNYIEIP
+229 RSKNYIELPSNILKFK
-238 VNTSR
+238 V
-243 LCFIRTITGG
+243 IRTIVGNEFWI
-253 LTGMRFYD
+253 RFYD
-261 KNKNFLSSYNNT
+261 KDKKYLGYDSASGNYNKSQILQF
-273 NRELANVQ
+273 NVLE
-281 WFDVPQNTKYVRFVD
+281 NTKYIRFVD
-296 FTNNLESQFKITTD
+296 LTNNLSNKIKITVD

-316 SEPKKGILYIKN
+316 TEPNKGIIFIKN
-328 NCKNFINQEE
+328 TCKNLINQDE
-338 IGNYNNNISYIS
+338 IGNYNSGISYIS
-350 RLEDGAIKSTSNF
+350 TLDDNSKKTTANL

-371 FLKLQKNTQ
+371 FLKLKKNTQ
-380 YTVSVDIVSITTENG
+380 YIVSLDIISITTENG
-395 TVQGALGIMGHKPEI
+395 IVKGAVEIMGHKFNT
-410 DSNIFGK
+410 DTNIFGTLFK
-417 IVGSER
+417 QTTITSA
-423 QIKSE
+423 S
-428 WIGKRFSWTFN
+428 IGQRFSTTFN

-473 EATEFKDGSQEFEF
+473 EATDFVDGSQEFEF

-493 VLHEEDYLADDGIH
+493 ALREGDYLASDGIH
-507 NKRITI
+507 HKRKQVLIDLEK
-513 IFDGTESSW
+513 FAMSMPF
-522 AVNTNATNEGYSH
+522 EG
-535 FRYNN
+535 
-540 YPNLNVESSSTA
+540 
-552 LLCSHFKRNPVS
+552 LCV
-564 AGNYINDTSGSNILY
+564 ISNRRIYLDY
-579 IGIDNNIIGV
+579 IGVQGLCNYFKNAENESIVENSSARNYLKDNEFNVRMGD
-589 TDSDDNSTKLTKWKN
+589 TKDRFYFKNSAFTTLEQWQDFFN
-604 WLANQYENG
+604 NNEVIVEYECEEY
-613 TPVTIETRLREE
+613 IE
-625 EIIPYTLE
+625 PYTPE

-643 VALYEGTNNI
+643 VVLYEGTNNI

-661 TLEVEISK
+661 TLEVETSK
-669 LVDDFDFY
+669 LIDDFDFY
-677 ISSNGYLVFPQYDKK
+677 ISSNGYLVFPQYNKK

-735 VMFTDEGLT
+735 VMFTDEGLI

-823 SETIEPVGFICT
+823 SETIEPTGFTCT
-835 INGPALNPIISFN
+835 IYGPALNPIISLN
-848 DYSMEFDNT
+848 DYSMEFSNT
-857 ISEGSKLIIDTNNST
+857 ILEGEKLIIDTNNST

-880 IEINAMR
+880 IETNAMR